1 MSKETKHNMGRHMRH
16 KNHVRYRA
24 PTQYRGREELRKRK
38 RKRFPEQVLLARL
51 SGEDASLVTRRAFW
65 VGEQHK
71 QIQRGVKQQGLF
83 EELEADIAG
92 LNVPEGD
99 ESVNVSQ
106 TQIIK
111 GLIYYY
117 LRACTIFSK

>member
-1 MSKETKHNMGRHMRH
+1 M
-16 KNHVRYRA
+16 
-24 PTQYRGREELRKRK
+24 
-38 RKRFPEQVLLARL
+38 
-51 SGEDASLVTRRAFW
+51 
-65 VGEQHK
+65 GEQHK
-71 QIQRGVKQQGLF
+71 QIHRGVKQQGLF

-99 ESVNVSQ
+99 ESVNVSR